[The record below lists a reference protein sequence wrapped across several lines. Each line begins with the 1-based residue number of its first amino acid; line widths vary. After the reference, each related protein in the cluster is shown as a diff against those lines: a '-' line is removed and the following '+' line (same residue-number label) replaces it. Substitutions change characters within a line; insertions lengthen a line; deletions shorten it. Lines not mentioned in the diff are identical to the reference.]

1 MKYSQVLIMY
11 MYVYDCLV
19 NVYGYCM
26 VYIVGLAWFWG
37 IIVFIITTTLLIIIV
52 TIIMAVMIIIVDI
65 PILVLI
71 SIFICVSLHY

>member
-26 VYIVGLAWFWG
+26 YIVGLAWFWG
-37 IIVFIITTTLLIIIV
+37 IIVFIITTLLLIV